1 MLSPRPAALDTPAA
15 ADQVPATSS
24 HTLYVTSKS
33 RIFLTKAHPC
43 ARLPTANC
51 TLVLWPL
58 FAGRLAISF
67 GIAVLEWSWLIPA
80 VPPPSVG

>member
-15 ADQVPATSS
+15 PDQVPATSS
-24 HTLYVTSKS
+24 QTLYVTSKS

-43 ARLPTANC
+43 ARLPTADC

-58 FAGRLAISF
+58 RCSGPTLAPQH
-67 GIAVLEWSWLIPA
+67 VLRSASVL
-80 VPPPSVG
+80 PSSSGVG